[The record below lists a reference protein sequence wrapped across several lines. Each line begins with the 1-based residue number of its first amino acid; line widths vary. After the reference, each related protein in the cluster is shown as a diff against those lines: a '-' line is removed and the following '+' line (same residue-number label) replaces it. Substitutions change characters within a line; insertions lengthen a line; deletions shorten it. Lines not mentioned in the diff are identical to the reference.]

1 MLKSVFT
8 DFCAKIFKIT
18 VDIEKNVKCLVFL
31 TTCRVYEINVFY
43 ILVSRLYMEQDLVK
57 LNLNSQH

>member
-31 TTCRVYEINVFY
+31 TTCSNADIEFMKSMYSIF
-43 ILVSRLYMEQDLVK
+43 
-57 LNLNSQH
+57 